1 MMLFGIGIIVFFIIV
16 GLSDSSYL
24 QEVIMCIL
32 DLFNLNKLSY
42 FDYYVIVF
50 KVGVGFSKVQN
61 YKYFLIYS

>member
-16 GLSDSSYL
+16 GLSDSNCL
-24 QEVIMCIL
+24 QDVIMCIL

-61 YKYFLIYS
+61 YKYFLIYN